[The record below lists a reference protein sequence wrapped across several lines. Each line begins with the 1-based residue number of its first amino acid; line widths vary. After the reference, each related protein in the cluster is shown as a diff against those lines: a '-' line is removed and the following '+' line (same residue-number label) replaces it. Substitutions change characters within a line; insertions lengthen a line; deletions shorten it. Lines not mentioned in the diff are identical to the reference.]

1 MARHELAIFDTYNK
15 TAVKSFTFEPQK
27 RIEMNYN
34 GNVKTRLPKAGTSIF
49 AVMSG
54 LANEVGA
61 INLSQGFP
69 DFPISREMIELV
81 NYYMHQ
87 GNNQYAPMPGV
98 MALREAIAA
107 KVSDTFGITYD
118 PVTEITVT
126 AGATEAI
133 FCVIT
138 AMIHPGDEAII
149 IEPAYDSYAPS
160 VELCGGVVRY
170 SSLKFPAYTVNWP
183 EVESLI
189 SSRTKMILINT
200 PHNPSGSVLSAADM
214 LHLDRITRNTN
225 IVVMSDEVYEHLI
238 FDGIRHE
245 SACYYPE
252 LASRSFVIGS
262 FGKTFHTTGWK
273 TGFILAPAV
282 LMAEVRKV
290 HQFVV
295 FASNT
300 PVQYA
305 VADFLKNKENYLH
318 LPDFYQQK
326 RDMFAGL
333 VKNSRFKIIPSYGT
347 YFQLL
352 DYSAISAEN
361 EMDFAIRLTKEF
373 GVASVPVSPFYHDR
387 QDNHVLRFCFAKTE
401 ETLTKAAEILC
412 KI

>member
-1 MARHELAIFDTYNK
+1 MN
-15 TAVKSFTFEPQK
+15 FT
-27 RIEMNYN
+27 
-34 GNVKTRLPKAGTSIF
+34 GNVSSRLPHAGTSIF

-69 DFPISREMIELV
+69 DFPISEELIALV
-81 NYYMHQ
+81 DKYMHK
-87 GNNQYAPMPGV
+87 GFNQYAPMPGV
-98 MALREAIAA
+98 PALREAIAA
-107 KVSDTFGITYD
+107 KAFDTFGITYD
-118 PVTEITVT
+118 PQTEVSVT

-149 IEPAYDSYAPS
+149 IEPAYDSYTPA
-160 VELCGGVVRY
+160 VELSGGTVRY
-170 SSLKFPAYTVNWP
+170 SSLQVPSYTINWP
-183 EVESLI
+183 EVKSLI
-189 SSRTKMILINT
+189 NSRTRMIMINT
-200 PHNPSGSVLSAADM
+200 PHNPTGSVLSIAD
-214 LHLDRITRNTN
+214 LKELDQITRNTN

-238 FDGIRHE
+238 FDGLRHE
-245 SACYYPE
+245 SVCYYPE

-300 PVQYA
+300 PIQHA
-305 VADFLKNKENYLH
+305 VAEFLNNKENYMQ
-318 LPDFYQQK
+318 LPAFYQQK
-326 RDMFAGL
+326 RDLFAGL

-352 DYSAISAEN
+352 DYSAISDEK
-361 EMDFAIRLTKEF
+361 ELDFATRITKEF
-373 GVASVPVSPFYHDR
+373 GVASVPVSPFYHDK

-401 ETLTKAAEILC
+401 ETLVKAAEILC
-412 KI
+412 TI

>member
-1 MARHELAIFDTYNK
+1 
-15 TAVKSFTFEPQK
+15 
-27 RIEMNYN
+27 MNYN
-34 GNVKTRLPKAGTSIF
+34 GTVKSRLPKAGTSIF

-69 DFPISREMIELV
+69 DFPISMELVELV
-81 NYYMHQ
+81 NQYMHK
-87 GNNQYAPMPGV
+87 GLNQYAPMPGV
-98 MALREAIAA
+98 IGLREAIAA
-107 KVSDTFGITYD
+107 KAFDTFGITYD
-118 PVTEITVT
+118 PQTEINIT

-138 AMIHPGDEAII
+138 AMIHPGDETII
-149 IEPAYDSYAPS
+149 IEPAYDSYAPA
-160 VELCGGVVRY
+160 VELSGGVVRY
-170 SSLKFPAYTVNWP
+170 SSLQVPSYTINWP

-189 SSRTKMILINT
+189 NSRTKMIMINT
-200 PHNPSGSVLSAADM
+200 PHNPTGSVLSASD
-214 LHLDRITRNTN
+214 LKHLDRITRNTN

-245 SACYYPE
+245 SVCYYPE
-252 LASRSFVIGS
+252 LAERSFVIGS

-273 TGFILAPAV
+273 TGFVMAPAT

-300 PVQYA
+300 PIQYA
-305 VADFLKNKENYLH
+305 VADYLKKKENYLY
-318 LPDFYQQK
+318 LPAFYQQK
-326 RDMFAGL
+326 RDLFAGL
-333 VKNSRFKIIPSYGT
+333 IKESRFKIIPSYGT

-352 DYSAISAEN
+352 DYSAISDEK
-361 EMDFAIRLTKEF
+361 EMDFAVRITKEY
-373 GVASVPVSPFYHDR
+373 GVASVPVSPFYHDK

-401 ETLTKAAEILC
+401 DTLIKAAEILC
-412 KI
+412 TI

>member
-1 MARHELAIFDTYNK
+1 MH
-15 TAVKSFTFEPQK
+15 
-27 RIEMNYN
+27 YN
-34 GNVKTRLPKAGTSIF
+34 GTVTTRLPNAGTSIF

-69 DFPISREMIELV
+69 DFPISMELVELV
-81 NYYMHQ
+81 NHYMRK
-87 GNNQYAPMPGV
+87 GFNQYAPMPGV
-98 MALREAIAA
+98 LALREAIALKA
-107 KVSDTFGITYD
+107 FETFGINYD
-118 PVTEITVT
+118 PQTEINIT

-149 IEPAYDSYAPS
+149 IEPAYDCYAPA
-160 VELCGGVVRY
+160 VELSGGVVCY
-170 SSLKFPAYTVNWP
+170 SSLQVPSYTINWP

-189 SSRTKMILINT
+189 NSRTKMIMINS
-200 PHNPSGSVLSAADM
+200 PHNPTGSVLSATDLAE
-214 LHLDRITRNTN
+214 LDRITRNTN

-245 SACYYPE
+245 SVCYYPE

-273 TGFILAPAV
+273 TGFIMAPAV

-300 PVQYA
+300 PVQHA
-305 VADFLKNKENYLH
+305 VADYLKNKENYLH
-318 LPDFYQQK
+318 LPSFYQQK
-326 RDMFAGL
+326 RDLFAGL
-333 VKNSRFKIIPSYGT
+333 IKESRFRLIPSYGT

-352 DYSAISAEN
+352 DYSAISDEK
-361 EMDFAIRLTKEF
+361 EMDFAVRITKQF
-373 GVASVPVSPFYHDR
+373 GVASVPVSPFYHDK
-387 QDNHVLRFCFAKTE
+387 QDNKVLRFCFAKTE
-401 ETLTKAAEILC
+401 ETLIKAAEILC
-412 KI
+412 TI

>member
-1 MARHELAIFDTYNK
+1 MH
-15 TAVKSFTFEPQK
+15 FTGK
-27 RIEMNYN
+27 
-34 GNVKTRLPKAGTSIF
+34 VSSRLPLAGTSIF

-69 DFPISREMIELV
+69 DFPISEALIELV
-81 NYYMHQ
+81 NKYMRK
-87 GNNQYAPMPGV
+87 GFNQYAPMPGV
-98 MALREAIAA
+98 PVLREAIAA
-107 KVSDTFGITYD
+107 KAFDTFGIIYD
-118 PVTEITVT
+118 PQTEITVT

-149 IEPAYDSYAPS
+149 IEPAYDSYAPA
-160 VELCGGVVRY
+160 VELSGGIVRY
-170 SSLKFPAYTVNWP
+170 SSLQVPSYTINWP

-189 SSRTKMILINT
+189 NSRTKLIMINT
-200 PHNPSGSVLSAADM
+200 PHNPTGSVLSAHD
-214 LHLDRITRNTN
+214 LKELDRITRNTN

-238 FDGIRHE
+238 FDGHRHE
-245 SACYYPE
+245 SVCYYPE
-252 LASRSFVIGS
+252 LATRSFVIGS

-300 PVQYA
+300 PIQYA
-305 VADFLKNKENYLH
+305 VAEFLKNKDNYTQ
-318 LPDFYQQK
+318 LPAFYQQK
-326 RDMFAGL
+326 RDLFAGL

-352 DYSAISAEN
+352 DYSAISDEK
-361 EMDFAIRLTKEF
+361 ELDFAVRITKEF
-373 GVASVPVSPFYHDR
+373 GVASVPVSPFYHDK

-401 ETLTKAAEILC
+401 ETLVKAAGILC
-412 KI
+412 TI

>member
-1 MARHELAIFDTYNK
+1 MN
-15 TAVKSFTFEPQK
+15 FTGK
-27 RIEMNYN
+27 
-34 GNVKTRLPKAGTSIF
+34 VTSRLPKAGTSIF

-69 DFPISREMIELV
+69 DFPISMELVELV
-81 NYYMHQ
+81 NNYMRK
-87 GNNQYAPMPGV
+87 GFNQYAPMPGV
-98 MALREAIAA
+98 PVLREAIAA
-107 KVSDTFGITYD
+107 KAVDTFGITYD
-118 PVTEITVT
+118 PQTEITVT

-149 IEPAYDSYAPS
+149 IEPAYDSYAPA
-160 VELCGGVVRY
+160 VELSGGIVRY
-170 SSLKFPAYTVNWP
+170 SSLQVPSYTINWP

-189 SSRTKMILINT
+189 SSRTKLIMINT
-200 PHNPSGSVLSAADM
+200 PHNPTGSVLKAAD
-214 LHLDRITRNTN
+214 LAELDRITRNTN

-245 SACYYPE
+245 SVCYYPE

-273 TGFILAPAV
+273 TGFIMAPAV

-300 PVQYA
+300 PIQYA
-305 VADFLKNKENYLH
+305 VADYLKDKDNYMQ
-318 LPDFYQQK
+318 LPSFYQQK
-326 RDMFAGL
+326 RDLFTGL
-333 VKNSRFKIIPSYGT
+333 VKDSRFKIIPSYGT

-352 DYSAISAEN
+352 DYSAISE
-361 EMDFAIRLTKEF
+361 EKELDFAVRITKEF
-373 GVASVPVSPFYHDR
+373 GVASVPVSPFYHDK

-401 ETLTKAAEILC
+401 ETLVKAAEILC
-412 KI
+412 TI

>member
-1 MARHELAIFDTYNK
+1 
-15 TAVKSFTFEPQK
+15 
-27 RIEMNYN
+27 MNYN
-34 GNVKTRLPKAGTSIF
+34 GTVKSRLPKAGTSIF

-69 DFPISREMIELV
+69 DFPISMELVELV
-81 NYYMHQ
+81 NQYMHK
-87 GNNQYAPMPGV
+87 GLNQYAPMPGV
-98 MALREAIAA
+98 IGLREAIAA
-107 KVSDTFGITYD
+107 KAFDTFGITYD
-118 PVTEITVT
+118 PQTEINIT

-149 IEPAYDSYAPS
+149 IEPAYDSYAPA

-170 SSLKFPAYTVNWP
+170 SSLQVPSYTINWP

-189 SSRTKMILINT
+189 NSRTKMIMINT
-200 PHNPSGSVLSAADM
+200 PHNPTGSVLSASD
-214 LHLDRITRNTN
+214 LKHLDRITRNTN

-245 SACYYPE
+245 SVCYYPE
-252 LASRSFVIGS
+252 LAERSFVIGS

-273 TGFILAPAV
+273 TGFVMAPAT

-300 PVQYA
+300 PIQYA
-305 VADFLKNKENYLH
+305 VADYLKKKENYLY
-318 LPDFYQQK
+318 LPAFYQQK
-326 RDMFAGL
+326 RDLFAGL
-333 VKNSRFKIIPSYGT
+333 VKESRFKIIPSYGT

-352 DYSAISAEN
+352 DYSAISDEK
-361 EMDFAIRLTKEF
+361 EMDFAVRITKEY
-373 GVASVPVSPFYHDR
+373 GVASVPVSPFYHDK

-401 ETLTKAAEILC
+401 DTLIKAAEILC
-412 KI
+412 TI

>member
-1 MARHELAIFDTYNK
+1 MN
-15 TAVKSFTFEPQK
+15 FT
-27 RIEMNYN
+27 
-34 GNVKTRLPKAGTSIF
+34 GNVSSRLPHAGTSIF

-69 DFPISREMIELV
+69 DFPISEELIALV
-81 NYYMHQ
+81 DKYMHK
-87 GNNQYAPMPGV
+87 GFNQYAPMPGV
-98 MALREAIAA
+98 PALREAIAA
-107 KVSDTFGITYD
+107 KAFDTFGITYD
-118 PVTEITVT
+118 PQTEVTVT

-138 AMIHPGDEAII
+138 SMIHPGDEAII
-149 IEPAYDSYAPS
+149 IEPAYDSYAPA
-160 VELCGGVVRY
+160 VELSGGTVRY
-170 SSLKFPAYTVNWP
+170 SSLQVPSYTVNWP
-183 EVESLI
+183 EVKSLI
-189 SSRTKMILINT
+189 NSRTRMIMINT
-200 PHNPSGSVLSAADM
+200 PHNPTGSVLSAAD
-214 LHLDRITRNTN
+214 LKELDQITRNTN

-238 FDGIRHE
+238 FDGLRHE
-245 SACYYPE
+245 SVCYYPE

-300 PVQYA
+300 PIQHA
-305 VADFLKNKENYLH
+305 VAEFLNNKENYMQ
-318 LPDFYQQK
+318 LPAFYQQK
-326 RDMFAGL
+326 RDLFAGL
-333 VKNSRFKIIPSYGT
+333 VKNSRFKIIPSCGT

-352 DYSAISAEN
+352 DYSTISDEK
-361 EMDFAIRLTKEF
+361 ELDFATRITKEF
-373 GVASVPVSPFYHDR
+373 GVASVPVSPFYHDK

-401 ETLTKAAEILC
+401 ETLVKAAGILC
-412 KI
+412 TI

>member
-1 MARHELAIFDTYNK
+1 
-15 TAVKSFTFEPQK
+15 
-27 RIEMNYN
+27 MNYK
-34 GNVKTRLPKAGTSIF
+34 GNVISRLPHAGTSIF

-69 DFPISREMIELV
+69 DFPISMELV
-81 NYYMHQ
+81 DRVHHYMQ
-87 GNNQYAPMPGV
+87 KGFNQYAPMPGV
-98 MALREAIAA
+98 LPLREAIAVKA
-107 KVSDTFGITYD
+107 FETFGIKYD
-118 PVTEITVT
+118 PATEINIT

-149 IEPAYDSYAPS
+149 IEPAYDSYAPA

-170 SSLKFPAYTVNWP
+170 SSLQVPGYTVNWP
-183 EVESLI
+183 EVRSLMNN
-189 SSRTKMILINT
+189 RTKMIMINT
-200 PHNPSGSVLSAADM
+200 PHNPTGSVLSAAD
-214 LHLDRITRNTN
+214 LAELDRITRNSD

-245 SACYYPE
+245 SVCYYPE

-273 TGFILAPAV
+273 TGFIMAPAV

-300 PVQYA
+300 PIQYA
-305 VADFLKNKENYLH
+305 VADYLGNKENYLQ
-318 LPDFYQQK
+318 LPAFYQQK
-326 RDMFAGL
+326 RDLFAGL
-333 VKNSRFKIIPSYGT
+333 VSGSRFKVIPSYGT

-352 DYSAISAEN
+352 DYSAISGEK
-361 EMDFAIRLTKEF
+361 EMDFAVRVTKEF
-373 GVASVPVSPFYHDR
+373 GVASVPVSPFYHDK

-401 ETLTKAAEILC
+401 ETLIKAAEILC

>member
-1 MARHELAIFDTYNK
+1 MPPYKFL
-15 TAVKSFTFEPQK
+15 P
-27 RIEMNYN
+27 MNYQ
-34 GNVKTRLPKAGTSIF
+34 GKITSRLPFAGTSIF

-69 DFPISREMIELV
+69 DFPVSMELV
-81 NYYMHQ
+81 DLVNHYMRQ
-87 GNNQYAPMPGV
+87 GFNQYAPMPGV
-98 MALREAIAA
+98 LALREAIAA
-107 KVSDTFGITYD
+107 KAFDTFGITYD
-118 PVTEITVT
+118 PATEINIT

-149 IEPAYDSYAPS
+149 IEPAYDSYAPA
-160 VELCGGVVRY
+160 VQLCGGVVRY
-170 SSLKFPAYTVNWP
+170 SSLRVPAYTINWP
-183 EVESLI
+183 EIESMI
-189 SSRTKMILINT
+189 SSRTKMIMINT
-200 PHNPSGSVLSAADM
+200 PHNPTGSVLSAED
-214 LHLDRITRNTN
+214 LKHLDRITRNTN

-252 LASRSFVIGS
+252 LAGRSFVIGS

-273 TGFILAPAV
+273 TGFIMAPAI

-300 PVQYA
+300 PIQYA
-305 VADFLKNKENYLH
+305 VADYLKNKENYLQ
-318 LPDFYQQK
+318 LPAFYQQK
-326 RDMFAGL
+326 RDLFVSL
-333 VKNSRFKIIPSYGT
+333 VKESRFRIIPSHGT

-352 DYSAISAEN
+352 DYSAISDEK
-361 EMDFAIRLTKEF
+361 EMDFAVRITREF
-373 GVASVPVSPFYHDR
+373 GVASVPVSPFYHDK
-387 QDNHVLRFCFAKTE
+387 QDNKVLRFCFAKTE
-401 ETLTKAAEILC
+401 ETLVKAAEILC

>member
-1 MARHELAIFDTYNK
+1 
-15 TAVKSFTFEPQK
+15 
-27 RIEMNYN
+27 MNYN
-34 GNVKTRLPKAGTSIF
+34 GNVKSRLPNAGTSIF

-69 DFPISREMIELV
+69 DFPISMELV
-81 NYYMHQ
+81 DLVNQYMRK
-87 GNNQYAPMPGV
+87 GFNQYAPMPGV
-98 MALREAIAA
+98 LALREAIAA
-107 KVSDTFGITYD
+107 KAFDTFGITYD
-118 PVTEITVT
+118 PVTEINIT

-149 IEPAYDSYAPS
+149 IEPAYDSYAPA
-160 VELCGGVVRY
+160 VELSGGVVRY
-170 SSLKFPAYTVNWP
+170 SSLQFPDYTINWP

-189 SSRTKMILINT
+189 SNRTKMIMINT
-200 PHNPSGSVLSAADM
+200 PHNPTGSVLSASD
-214 LHLDRITRNTN
+214 LIHLDRITRNTN

-245 SACYYPE
+245 SVCYYPE

-273 TGFILAPAV
+273 TGFIMASAV

-300 PVQYA
+300 PIQYA
-305 VADFLKNKENYLH
+305 VADYLANKENYLQ
-318 LPDFYQQK
+318 LPAFYQKK
-326 RDMFAGL
+326 RDMFTGL

-352 DYSAISAEN
+352 DYSAISDEK
-361 EMDFAIRLTKEF
+361 EMDFAVRITKEF
-373 GVASVPVSPFYHDR
+373 GVASVPVSPFYHDK

-401 ETLTKAAEILC
+401 ETLVRAAEILC

>member
-1 MARHELAIFDTYNK
+1 LRPQITKFMKYDGL
-15 TAVKSFTFEPQK
+15 VKS
-27 RIEMNYN
+27 
-34 GNVKTRLPKAGTSIF
+34 RLPNAGTSIF

-69 DFPISREMIELV
+69 DFPISMELVELV
-81 NYYMHQ
+81 NHYMRK
-87 GNNQYAPMPGV
+87 GFNQYAPMPGV
-98 MALREAIAA
+98 LALREAIALKA
-107 KVSDTFGITYD
+107 FETFGITYD
-118 PVTEITVT
+118 PQTEINIT

-138 AMIHPGDEAII
+138 AMIHPGDEAIV
-149 IEPAYDSYAPS
+149 IEPAYDCYAPA
-160 VELCGGVVRY
+160 VELSGGVVRY
-170 SSLKFPAYTVNWP
+170 SSLQVPSYTINWP

-189 SSRTKMILINT
+189 NSHTKMIMINS
-200 PHNPSGSVLSAADM
+200 PHNPTGSVLSATDLAE
-214 LHLDRITRNTN
+214 LDRMTRNTD

-245 SACYYPE
+245 SVCYYPE

-273 TGFILAPAV
+273 TGFIMAPVV

-300 PVQYA
+300 PIQYA
-305 VADFLKNKENYLH
+305 MADYLKNKENYLQ
-318 LPDFYQQK
+318 LPAFYQQK
-326 RDMFAGL
+326 RDLFAGL
-333 VKNSRFKIIPSYGT
+333 VRESRFRIIPSYGT

-352 DYSAISAEN
+352 DYSSISDEK
-361 EMDFAIRLTKEF
+361 EMDFAVRITREY
-373 GVASVPVSPFYHDR
+373 GVASVPVSPFYHAK
-387 QDNHVLRFCFAKTE
+387 QENHVLRFCFAKTE
-401 ETLTKAAEILC
+401 ETLLKAAEILC
-412 KI
+412 TI

>member
-1 MARHELAIFDTYNK
+1 MN
-15 TAVKSFTFEPQK
+15 FTGK
-27 RIEMNYN
+27 
-34 GNVKTRLPKAGTSIF
+34 VSSRLPHAGTSIF

-69 DFPISREMIELV
+69 DFPISGELIELV
-81 NYYMHQ
+81 NKYMHK
-87 GNNQYAPMPGV
+87 GFNQYAPMPGV
-98 MALREAIAA
+98 PALREAIAA
-107 KVSDTFGITYD
+107 KAFDTYGITYD
-118 PVTEITVT
+118 PQTEITVT

-149 IEPAYDSYAPS
+149 IEPAYDSYAPA
-160 VELCGGVVRY
+160 VELSGGIVRY
-170 SSLKFPAYTVNWP
+170 SSLQVPSYSVNWP
-183 EVESLI
+183 EVESLVNN
-189 SSRTKMILINT
+189 RTRLIMINT
-200 PHNPSGSVLSAADM
+200 PHNPTGSILSAHD
-214 LHLDRITRNTN
+214 LKELDRITRNTN

-238 FDGIRHE
+238 FDGHRHE
-245 SACYYPE
+245 SVCYYPE

-300 PVQYA
+300 PIQHA
-305 VADFLKNKENYLH
+305 VAEFLNKKENFMQ
-318 LPDFYQQK
+318 LPAFYQQK
-326 RDMFAGL
+326 RDLFAGL
-333 VKNSRFKIIPSYGT
+333 VKDSRFKIIPSFGT

-352 DYSAISAEN
+352 DYSAISDEK
-361 EMDFAIRLTKEF
+361 ELDFATRITREY
-373 GVASVPVSPFYHDR
+373 GVASVPVSPFYHDK

-401 ETLTKAAEILC
+401 KTLVKAAEILC
-412 KI
+412 TI

>member
-1 MARHELAIFDTYNK
+1 MN
-15 TAVKSFTFEPQK
+15 FT
-27 RIEMNYN
+27 
-34 GNVKTRLPKAGTSIF
+34 GNVSSRLPHAGTSIF

-69 DFPISREMIELV
+69 DFPISEELIALV
-81 NYYMHQ
+81 DKYMHK
-87 GNNQYAPMPGV
+87 GFNQYAPMPGV
-98 MALREAIAA
+98 PALREAIAA
-107 KVSDTFGITYD
+107 KAFDTFGITYD
-118 PVTEITVT
+118 PQTEVTVT

-149 IEPAYDSYAPS
+149 IEPAYDSYAPA
-160 VELCGGVVRY
+160 VELSGGTVRY
-170 SSLKFPAYTVNWP
+170 SSLQVPSYTINWP
-183 EVESLI
+183 EVKSLI
-189 SSRTKMILINT
+189 NSRTRMIMINT
-200 PHNPSGSVLSAADM
+200 PHNPTGSVLSVAD
-214 LHLDRITRNTN
+214 LKELDQITRNTN

-238 FDGIRHE
+238 FDGLRHE
-245 SACYYPE
+245 SVCYYPE

-300 PVQYA
+300 PIQHA
-305 VADFLKNKENYLH
+305 VAEFLNNKENYMQ
-318 LPDFYQQK
+318 LPAFYQQK
-326 RDMFAGL
+326 RDLFAGL

-352 DYSAISAEN
+352 DYSAISDEK
-361 EMDFAIRLTKEF
+361 ELDFATRITKEF
-373 GVASVPVSPFYHDR
+373 GVASVPVSPFYHDK

-401 ETLTKAAEILC
+401 ETLVKAAEILC
-412 KI
+412 TI